1 MTRTATLR
9 SLLIL
14 VSVLTLVQGTFASA
28 PRKAAKGK
36 PVRTE
41 RRMVAPFVDPTMDLA
56 AWTEQQRAAQ
66 AATVRMAK

>member
-1 MTRTATLR
+1 MNRTATRR
-9 SLLIL
+9 SLLVL
-14 VSVLTLVQGTFASA
+14 VSVLTLAQGAFAAA

-56 AWTEQQRAAQ
+56 AWTEQQRASQ
-66 AATVRMAK
+66 AAERIAR

>member
-1 MTRTATLR
+1 MNRIATLR
-9 SLLIL
+9 SLL
-14 VSVLTLVQGTFASA
+14 VLISLFTLAQGSFAAA

-66 AATVRMAK
+66 TTTVRVAR

>member
-1 MTRTATLR
+1 MNRTATLR
-9 SLLIL
+9 SLLVL
-14 VSVLTLVQGTFASA
+14 VSVLSLAQGTFAAA

-56 AWTEQQRAAQ
+56 AWTEQQRASQ
-66 AATVRMAK
+66 AAERIAR